1 MKDERSKL
9 DFLDSSFIVP
19 NSWFSLLLLPVM
31 EKPIAIRLAR
41 AGCFAAGRATLG
53 VAAAK
58 SLAWKPGVQ
67 RRGAAGKRLRQAP
80 AAIVSRRGV
89 EKPAA
94 QLVPVSASLLAAG
107 TFRRKNGGREWDCRH
122 GRIVRW
128 RGLPTWNFVG
138 NAGSCAYQKNSDD
151 EHPCRGHIHPLSRAD
166 FSGRPF

>member
-1 MKDERSKL
+1 
-9 DFLDSSFIVP
+9 
-19 NSWFSLLLLPVM
+19 M

-80 AAIVSRRGV
+80 AAIVSRRRV

-94 QLVPVSASLLAAG
+94 QLVPVSASLFAAG

-122 GRIVRW
+122 GRIVRR

-138 NAGSCAYQKNSDD
+138 HAGSCANQKKSDD
-151 EHPCRGHIHPLSRAD
+151 EHPCRDHIHPLSRAD
-166 FSGRPF
+166 FSGRPFRIRPPVLVPASTRGSIRSFGKGGRP